1 MSGRGSE
8 EQIPSQDRAQTT
20 QTPRARQ
27 ERAQTRRHRHQG
39 RGQGRRQGPRG
50 GARAARGG
58 GEREIQGGRQGRALQ
73 ELAGKRENQTEK
85 LFVNNEVD
93 IGWCLCIQVLGASH
107 SVLGPS
113 LLNAL

>member
-1 MSGRGSE
+1 MSGRGSK
-8 EQIPSQDRAQTT
+8 EQAQGPDRITET
-20 QTPRARQ
+20 QTPRARPG
-27 ERAQTRRHRHQG
+27 RAQAPGHG
-39 RGQGRRQGPRG
+39 AEEGGQGGPGARG
-50 GARAARGG
+50 GEGAAGGG
-58 GEREIQGGRQGRALQ
+58 GEREVQGGGKGRALQ

-85 LFVNNEVD
+85 FLVNNEVD